1 MFKILRRYLES
12 FKEYIVLI
20 ILLLVSLVILSFNQ
34 NNQFK
39 KIRSFAFGNIVFITS
54 FVSSFDELLSL
65 KSEVK
70 KLEKLNAELMLKVN
84 RLREYGIENAELKRL
99 IKLKDTTGYPLVPVT
114 IVSKIIPSMPGFFI
128 INAGSA
134 DSIQPGMPVINDKG
148 YIGIVTETTENF
160 SFVKTLMSPESRI
173 AVRDERSGVDGI
185 LSFENNMLSI
195 KNVPTT
201 YDFRIGDR
209 IVTSVVS
216 TIVPPS
222 IPIGLVSQ
230 KQTTIAGLLT
240 NIEVYPFV
248 DFQKVRNCAVLKIVQ
263 SKELGDLELNL
274 LRK

>member
-39 KIRSFAFGNIVFITS
+39 KIRSFAFGNIVVITS
-54 FVSSFDELLSL
+54 LVSSFDELLSL

>member
-1 MFKILRRYLES
+1 MFKIIRRYLES

-34 NNQFK
+34 NNQLK
-39 KIRSFAFGNIVFITS
+39 KIRSFAFGNIVVITS
-54 FVSSFDELLSL
+54 MFSSFDEFLTL
-65 KSEVK
+65 KSEIK

-84 RLREYGIENAELKRL
+84 RLREYGIENSELKRL
-99 IKLKDTTGYPLVPVT
+99 IKLKDTTDFPILPVT
-114 IVSKIIPSMPGFFI
+114 IVSKIIPSLPGYFI

-134 DSIQPGMPVINDKG
+134 DGVEKSMPVINDKG
-148 YIGIVTETTENF
+148 YIGIITETTENF
-160 SFVKTLMSPESRI
+160 SFVKTLLSPESRI

-185 LSFENNMLSI
+185 LSFDNNKLLI

-222 IPIGLVSQ
+222 IPIGVVAQ
-230 KQTTIAGLLT
+230 KQISIAGLLT
-240 NIEVYPFV
+240 NIEIYPFV
-248 DFQKVRNCAVLKIVQ
+248 DFQKVRNCAVLKIVN
-263 SKELGDLELNL
+263 SKELDNLELNL

>member
-39 KIRSFAFGNIVFITS
+39 KIRSFAFGNIVVITS
-54 FVSSFDELLSL
+54 LVSSFDELLSL

-222 IPIGLVSQ
+222 IPIGLVAQ

-263 SKELGDLELNL
+263 SKELGDFELNL